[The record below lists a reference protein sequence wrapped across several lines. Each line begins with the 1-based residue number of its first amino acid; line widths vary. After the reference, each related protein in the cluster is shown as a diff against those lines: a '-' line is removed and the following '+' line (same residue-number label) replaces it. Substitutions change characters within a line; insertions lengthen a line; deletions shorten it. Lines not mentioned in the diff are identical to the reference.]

1 MEDQSP
7 LILEEEEVSRD
18 HEADDAELL
27 SSDNEALL
35 SKDEDEEAVAEI
47 APSNSTN
54 KQFCA
59 VIMLG
64 FAFMLLF
71 SAFNTNG
78 NITQVVIKS
87 IQHEDPS
94 FQGSGYTSLAVIYA
108 VFATFNWLSPSVLA
122 LLGAK
127 FTMIIGGVTYGLFI
141 ASFLW
146 PQTWLLYTA
155 SILVG
160 AGAALIWTG
169 QGNYLTLMSDQETI
183 SRNSG
188 IFWAM
193 LQSSFLFGNLFV
205 FYQFKGLEIIDYNT
219 RLLVF
224 SVLTVVAVLGI
235 VVMIFLPQP
244 GSDGSGRA
252 DTKDS
257 PTDALKKSFRLFKTT
272 DMILLSATFFYT
284 GIELS
289 FFSGVYSACLSFT
302 SRFADP
308 KKLVGLSGIFIG
320 IGEILGGATF
330 GIFGSKT
337 VKFGRDPIVVF
348 GYLVHIIC
356 YFLIFLN
363 LPTSSPFGSTKEP
376 SYLPNGQPSE
386 VIALLCS
393 FLLGLGDACFNTQ
406 IYSILGDVYSD
417 NSGPAFALFKFVQ
430 STSAAACFFYASVMA
445 LNYHLIILV
454 IFGTIGTGTFC
465 LVQWRTLKRKKAN
478 PDTVAFD

>member
-1 MEDQSP
+1 MKGINKE
-7 LILEEEEVSRD
+7 LRNVMILG
-18 HEADDAELL
+18 
-27 SSDNEALL
+27 
-35 SKDEDEEAVAEI
+35 
-47 APSNSTN
+47 
-54 KQFCA
+54 
-59 VIMLG
+59 LG
-64 FAFMLLF
+64 FMFIF
-71 SAFNTNG
+71 TSFQTQG
-78 NITQVVIKS
+78 NMQQVVIKS

-94 FQGSGYTSLAVIYA
+94 FKGSGYTSLAVIYA
-108 VFATFNWLSPSVLA
+108 VFATFNWLSPSCLA
-122 LLGAK
+122 FMGPKL
-127 FTMIIGGVTYGLFI
+127 TMIIGGITYGLFI

-146 PQTWLLYTA
+146 PQTWLLYLA

-224 SVLTVVAVLGI
+224 STLTVVAVLGI
-235 VVMIFLPQP
+235 IVMIFLPKP
-244 GSDGSGRA
+244 GTEGSGRA
-252 DTKDS
+252 DNTGS
-257 PTDALKKSFRLFKTT
+257 PTDALRKSFRLFKTT

-337 VKFGRDPIVVF
+337 VKFGRDPIVIF
-348 GYLVHIIC
+348 GYLVHIVC

-363 LPTSSPFGSTKEP
+363 LPTSSPFGLTKDP

-393 FLLGLGDACFNTQ
+393 FLLGLGDSCFNTQ
-406 IYSILGDVYSD
+406 IYSILGDVYAD

-430 STSAAACFFYASVMA
+430 STSAAACFFYSSIME

-465 LVQWRTLKRKKAN
+465 LVQWRTLRKKKAN

>member
-1 MEDQSP
+1 MKGVDLALRNV
-7 LILEEEEVSRD
+7 LILGV
-18 HEADDAELL
+18 
-27 SSDNEALL
+27 
-35 SKDEDEEAVAEI
+35 
-47 APSNSTN
+47 
-54 KQFCA
+54 
-59 VIMLG
+59 
-64 FAFMLLF
+64 AFMLVF
-71 SAFNTNG
+71 TSFQTQG
-78 NITQVVIKS
+78 NMQQVVIKS
-87 IQHEDPS
+87 IQHDDPT
-94 FQGSGYTSLAVIYA
+94 FQGSGYISLAVIYA
-108 VFATFNWLSPSVLA
+108 VFATFNWLSPSCLS
-122 LLGAK
+122 LMGPKL
-127 FTMIIGGVTYGLFI
+127 TMIIGGITYGLFI

-205 FYQFKGLEIIDYNT
+205 FYMFRGLEIIDYDT
-219 RLLVF
+219 RVIVF
-224 SVLTVVAVLGI
+224 SVLTVVAILGI
-235 VVMIFLPQP
+235 IVMIFLPQP
-244 GSDGSGRA
+244 GSEGSGRSD
-252 DTKDS
+252 DTGS
-257 PTDALKKSFRLFKTT
+257 PAEALRKSFRLFKTT
-272 DMILLSATFFYT
+272 DMLLLSATFFYT

-289 FFSGVYSACLSFT
+289 FFSGVYSACISFT
-302 SRFADP
+302 SRFADA

-337 VKFGRDPIVVF
+337 VKYGRDPIVVF
-348 GYLVHIIC
+348 GYLVHIVC
-356 YFLIFLN
+356 YFLIFIN
-363 LPTSSPFGSTKEP
+363 LPTSSPFGPTKDP
-376 SYLPNGQPSE
+376 TYLPNGQPSE

-393 FLLGLGDACFNTQ
+393 FLLGLGDSCFNTQ
-406 IYSILGDVYSD
+406 IYSILGAVYSD

-430 STSAAACFFYASVMA
+430 STSAAACFFYSSVME
-445 LNYHLIILV
+445 LKYHLIILV